1 MLKDKIEAEFKKAL
15 KEKKEIDL
23 SVLRLVKTDIFNKE
37 KEKRYNLSKEDSGL
51 SDKELE
57 KKSSLT
63 DEELMDIILS
73 KVKRTKESIAGF
85 QQGKR
90 EDLVKKEE
98 QELQVLK
105 KYMPEQL
112 SEQEIKKMCEKA
124 IQETDAKEIKDMGKV
139 LSHLMPKLKGRAD
152 GALVSKIIKDLLS

>member
-23 SVLRLVKTDIFNKE
+23 SVLRLIKADIINQE
-37 KEKRYNLSKEDSGL
+37 KEKRYSLSKEDSGL
-51 SDKELE
+51 SDKKLDE
-57 KKSSLT
+57 KSSLT

-73 KVKRTKESIAGF
+73 KVKRTKESIASF

-90 EDLVKKEE
+90 DDLVKKEE

-105 KYMPEQL
+105 KYMPEQI
-112 SEQEIKKMCEKA
+112 SEQEIKKMGAKA

-139 LSHLMPKLKGRAD
+139 LSQLMPKLKGKAD

>member
-23 SVLRLVKTDIFNKE
+23 SVLRLIKAEILNKE
-37 KEKRYNLSKEDSGL
+37 KEKRYGLSKEDSGL

-57 KKSSLT
+57 EKSSLT

-73 KVKRTKESIAGF
+73 KVKRTKESIASF

-112 SEQEIKKMCEKA
+112 SEQEIKKMGEKA

-139 LSHLMPKLKGRAD
+139 LSQLMPRLKGRAE

>member
-23 SVLRLVKTDIFNKE
+23 SVLRLIKADIINQE
-37 KEKRYNLSKEDSGL
+37 KEKRYSLSKEDSGL
-51 SDKELE
+51 SDKELDE
-57 KKSSLT
+57 KSSLT

-73 KVKRTKESIAGF
+73 KVKRTKESIASF

-90 EDLVKKEE
+90 DDLVKKEE

-112 SEQEIKKMCEKA
+112 SEQEIKKMGEKA

-139 LSHLMPKLKGRAD
+139 LSQLMPKLKGKAD